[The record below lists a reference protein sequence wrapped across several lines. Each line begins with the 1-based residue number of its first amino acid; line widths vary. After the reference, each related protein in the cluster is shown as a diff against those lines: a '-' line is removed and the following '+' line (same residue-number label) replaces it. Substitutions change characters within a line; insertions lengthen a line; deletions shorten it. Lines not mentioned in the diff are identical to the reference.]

1 MSGLDEFTLQTA
13 LGRVAGLRAARVGTT
28 APRVMALHGWLDN
41 AASFLPLH
49 AHLPGLDLVALD
61 MPGHGASDHLP
72 EAAEYTVV
80 NTARAMFAAA
90 DALGWERF
98 SLLGHSLGGAVA
110 SLMAAAA
117 PQRIER
123 LGTLESLGALSAEQG
138 RHVETLREAFAR
150 PQGPRKP
157 LRVFEDPAAALRARL
172 QVGGIEPEA
181 AGLLVDRALVPV
193 RGEGA
198 PRGFS
203 WRSDQRLTRPTAI
216 RITEEQVREQLR
228 AIECPVRVV
237 YAEPAQVYFPEEQ
250 RRARFDCLRDGRLVT
265 MRGGHHLHMEQPAAV
280 AAVFAD
286 FFPPA

>member
-1 MSGLDEFTLQTA
+1 MDEFTLQTA

-110 SLMAAAA
+110 SLMAAA
-117 PQRIER
+117 
-123 LGTLESLGALSAEQG
+123 
-138 RHVETLREAFAR
+138 
-150 PQGPRKP
+150 
-157 LRVFEDPAAALRARL
+157 
-172 QVGGIEPEA
+172 
-181 AGLLVDRALVPV
+181 
-193 RGEGA
+193 
-198 PRGFS
+198 
-203 WRSDQRLTRPTAI
+203 
-216 RITEEQVREQLR
+216 
-228 AIECPVRVV
+228 
-237 YAEPAQVYFPEEQ
+237 
-250 RRARFDCLRDGRLVT
+250 
-265 MRGGHHLHMEQPAAV
+265 
-280 AAVFAD
+280 
-286 FFPPA
+286 